1 MRNNSTA
8 RRNHGHSQQ
17 PTETTDGGVQHSR
30 GTGREVPFDFHSILN
45 HINTSLFVVDADG
58 YPVHWNRAVERLT
71 GDSFEDAKAKVEEY
85 GVLGPA
91 FYHDGRRSMT
101 LAEKVV
107 EAPESADQEYG
118 VPRVED
124 VDYTLY
130 ADQSVMKDAHGDDR
144 HIEFSAAPIY
154 ENGELAG
161 VVEMVWDRTE
171 DALQQRQLQEMVTEL
186 QETMAEVE
194 AGNLQ
199 ARASIENTEYVDD
212 ELVGIVGSLNA
223 MISPLD
229 DIVSDVASQTGD
241 LHESVQSVADTS
253 QRISD
258 LAGEQSETL
267 TNVSNEVGQLSATI
281 EEIASTSDAVAETA
295 HDADEV
301 ASEVQQ
307 SAEETQEVM
316 GEVATSASEVTE
328 DVNAL
333 RDRIDEVDEIVEVI
347 HDIAEQTNMLALNA
361 SIEAARAGE
370 EGEGFAVVAD
380 EVKALAE
387 ESQERATEI
396 EDMVARIKADT
407 RETVESLQ
415 ETNDRV
421 EQGIEQVTSAT
432 EDLTGV
438 VTAVEE
444 AADGIEQVSEA
455 TDDQAASTEEIAS
468 MLDELVERS
477 ESVTREVDDAAAT
490 AEEQADQVDDIHET
504 VLTLASEDP
513 LEQSAQF

>member
-1 MRNNSTA
+1 MANNSESN
-8 RRNHGHSQQ
+8 RNCDHSR
-17 PTETTDGGVQHSR
+17 PRSGVTTDGGVQQSR
-30 GTGREVPFDFHSILN
+30 QPGREVPFGFRAILD

-58 YPVHWNRAVERLT
+58 YPVHWNRAVQQLT
-71 GDSFEDAKAKVEEY
+71 GDSFEDARAKVEEH

-101 LAEKVV
+101 LAEKVI
-107 EAPESADQEYG
+107 EAPESADEEYG
-118 VPRVED
+118 VPRVDD

-130 ADQSVMKDAHGDDR
+130 ADQSVMKDARGRDR

-154 ENGELAG
+154 EDGELAG

-171 DALQQRQLQEMVTEL
+171 DALQQQQLQEMVTEL

-199 ARASIENTEYVDD
+199 ARASVQNTEYIDD
-212 ELVGIVGSLNA
+212 ELVEIVDALNA
-223 MISPLD
+223 MVERLS
-229 DIVSDVASQTGD
+229 DIAFDVADQTGT
-241 LHESVQSVADTS
+241 LHESVESVADTS
-253 QRISD
+253 QRVSE
-258 LAGEQSETL
+258 LADEQSETL
-267 TNVSNEVGQLSATI
+267 ETVNNEVGQLSATI
-281 EEIASTSDAVAETA
+281 EEIASTSDEVAEIT
-295 HDADEV
+295 HDADEI
-301 ASEVQQ
+301 AGEVQQ
-307 SAEETQEVM
+307 SAERTQEVM
-316 GEVATSASEVTE
+316 EDVAASAGEVAE

-396 EDMVARIKADT
+396 EDMVARIKSDT

-421 EQGIEQVTSAT
+421 EQGIEQVTRAA
-432 EDLTGV
+432 EDLTDV
-438 VTAVEE
+438 VEAVDE

-455 TDDQAASTEEIAS
+455 TNDQAASTEEIAS
-468 MLDELVERS
+468 MLDELVDRA
-477 ESVTREVDDAAAT
+477 ESVSTEVQDAAAT
-490 AEEQADQVDDIHET
+490 AEEQAAQVDDIHDT
-504 VLTLASEDP
+504 VLTLASEER
-513 LEQSAQF
+513 LER